1 MTVCDKSSTCKTQQV
16 ALEIANSFSDML
28 TGKDVGDMTTKNG
41 ATQDME
47 TYYSEI
53 IEDIVK
59 NYGFRYERASSQQP
73 YDFRIIVDH
82 NFSKSIHSHS
92 YRYLSEY
99 DLKHSVILL
108 ELKKTDSCRI
118 MLNDTIP
125 KENSF
130 YLIIHNR
137 KPTNNDPNKYIHLS
151 SGLELKRAWNK
162 RAIRKGSSIT
172 DIDKYKECLARLKID
187 LAGTEHPRCN
197 IGIDLKDVD
206 NYMMSHSFEIH
217 DNKRHRILSKFKMT
231 DALVDTINNHRI
243 NLPV

>member
-1 MTVCDKSSTCKTQQV
+1 MTVCDKSPTCKTQQV
-16 ALEIANSFSDML
+16 ALDIANSFSDML

-47 TYYSEI
+47 TYYSE
-53 IEDIVK
+53 
-59 NYGFRYERASSQQP
+59 
-73 YDFRIIVDH
+73 
-82 NFSKSIHSHS
+82 
-92 YRYLSEY
+92 Y

-108 ELKKTDSCRI
+108 ELKKTDSCKI